1 MTPMSRDFLVRVKGD
16 YACFT
21 SEEKVER
28 VSYDA
33 PTPSAIRGMLRNIL
47 WKPAI
52 EWYVREI
59 HIMKKIRKI
68 CFYKNELRTTRMTS
82 IEDGHTQ
89 RQTLALKD
97 VDYIFRV
104 YFRLTDKMG
113 ERDNRIKFTDMFLTR
128 MERGS
133 HFAFPYLGM
142 REFGLTYLSLVEEP
156 LPKPLPLTRNLGK
169 MPLYVYYDGSQNT
182 VYFDAKITNGVISVP
197 DIL

>member
-1 MTPMSRDFLVRVKGD
+1 MSFSKNFNVRVKGD

-28 VSYDA
+28 VSYDV

-59 HIMKKIRKI
+59 HVMKKIRKI
-68 CFYKNELRTTRMTS
+68 CFYRNELKTTKMVD
-82 IEDGHTQ
+82 ILDGHTQ

-97 VDYIFRV
+97 VDYIFKV
-104 YFRLTDKMG
+104 YFSMTKQAG
-113 ERDNRIKFTDMFLTR
+113 ERDNIAKFTDMFLKR

-142 REFGLTYLSLVEEP
+142 REFGLTHLSLVENP
-156 LPKPLPLTRNLGK
+156 VPKALPITRNLGK
-169 MPLYVYYDGSQNT
+169 MPCYVYYDGSQNT
-182 VYFDAKITNGVISVP
+182 VYFNAKVKDGVILVP
-197 DIL
+197 EIL

>member
-1 MTPMSRDFLVRVKGD
+1 MVISRDFFVRVRGD

-21 SEEKVER
+21 SEVKVER
-28 VSYDA
+28 VSYDV
-33 PTPSAIRGMLRNIL
+33 PTPSAVRGMLRNIL

-59 HIMKKIRKI
+59 YVMKKIRKI
-68 CFYKNELRTTRMTS
+68 CFYKNELEETKMAN
-82 IEDGHTQ
+82 IEDAHIQ

-104 YFRLTDKMG
+104 YFRLTEQAG
-113 ERDNRIKFTDMFLTR
+113 ERDCRIKFTDMFLTR

-142 REFGLTYLSLVEEP
+142 REFGLTHLSLVEEP
-156 LPKPLPLTRNLGK
+156 LPKAIALTRHLGK

-182 VYFDAKITNGVISVP
+182 IYFDAKIKSGVISVP
-197 DIL
+197 EIL